1 MIEDTLNKPKNG
13 ENNQDL
19 VEMLKDLGARCR
31 ACAPLNPLEC
41 ITRCNLWK
49 LKNELRQLRDRM
61 DDPNFIKEL
70 FNVLKNSTRLQILK
84 TIVKGKHS
92 VSRLQ
97 EELKKA
103 GYSHSRDTISQEYL
117 QPLMQVGLA
126 AEAQEQYY
134 ATTFGGKLTEV
145 LEDFSDFVDVLPA
158 HSECYEETLLD
169 AMLSGPKTF
178 EDMAAF
184 VSPKIASRILK
195 RLKTSGLIETPEA
208 RDYVFFFRS
217 KRDPEKESF
226 SQTEKN
232 VYSKIPDDGISARKL
247 AEKTDI
253 SLRRTYKYLRR
264 LKGKKLVFTRKTP
277 KFYSLT
283 KKGDKLAQLIRG
295 LQGVVEDVWQSSW
308 YVVTTEKS

>member
-1 MIEDTLNKPKNG
+1 MIENALTKPKNG

-19 VEMLKDLGARCR
+19 VDMLKDLGARCR
-31 ACAPLNPLEC
+31 KCAPVNPLEC
-41 ITRCNLWK
+41 VTRCNLWR
-49 LKNELRQLRDRM
+49 LKNELRQLRDTM

-84 TIVKGKHS
+84 TIVRGRHS
-92 VSRLQ
+92 MSHLQ

-103 GYSHSRDTISQEYL
+103 GYSHSCDTISEEYL

-134 ATTFGGKLTEV
+134 ATTFGGRLTEV
-145 LEDFSDFVDVLPA
+145 LEEFSDFVNVLPA

-178 EDMAAF
+178 EDMATF

-195 RLKTSGLIETPEA
+195 RLKLSGLTETPEE

-217 KRDPEKESF
+217 KRDPDKESF
-226 SQTEKN
+226 SQTERK
-232 VYSKIPDDGISARKL
+232 VYANIPDDGIAAKKL
-247 AEKTDI
+247 AETTGI
-253 SLRRTYKYLRR
+253 SLRRTYKYVRG

-277 KFYSLT
+277 KVYRLT
-283 KKGDKLAQLIRG
+283 EKGEKLAQLLRG
-295 LQGVVEDVWQSSW
+295 LQGVVEEVWQSSW
-308 YVVTTEKS
+308 HVVTTEKS